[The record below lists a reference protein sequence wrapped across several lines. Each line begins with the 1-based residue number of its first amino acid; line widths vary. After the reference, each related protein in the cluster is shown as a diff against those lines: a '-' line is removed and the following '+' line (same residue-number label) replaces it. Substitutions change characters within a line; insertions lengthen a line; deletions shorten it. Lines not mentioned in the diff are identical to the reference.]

1 MKTRLRHRV
10 LIAAVALL
18 CSSPLFAQGT
28 KPAPKT
34 AKPPAKSAPAPKK
47 PAAPVVAAAP
57 APPPAPPSDVRFKS
71 TYTNG
76 DQKTESTTFIRD
88 DRERYELGDT
98 TLIKQH
104 DQKRVVQINRA
115 SNTYL
120 VTPDSAPAADAAA
133 MPKPSGVVMVTV
145 AIVDTGER
153 KTAFGYDAR
162 RVRTLIDRQPQPGA
176 CDQSRMR
183 IETDAWYIDPPKAL
197 TAASAEAPN
206 MSGCKDEL
214 KTTETGDAKL
224 LGFALGYRTTF
235 TEPDNKDAKPL
246 AVTMDITDFE
256 VLKLDATLFDIPAGF
271 TEAANPQQLA
281 KAISDANEVKLA
293 QGADTIVTRGKTP
306 GTLRVGVPEITN
318 KTAQTIDTR
327 AIRARLVLELEEQK
341 IDVVPMAAMPQ
352 PALDARAREIGAD
365 YLLLAEITDLKASKP
380 GRLTS
385 IVKNTA
391 GESANKDITEA
402 KLSVQLVPPGGKP
415 RLSKTTSGKDGG
427 IGLKTTIGLAKFAGS
442 MYLKMYMG
450 GMLGSQLSALS
461 AAKMMNLG
469 GMGNPGL
476 MQLQSGLG
484 ATKFGGSGFDRTA
497 GAAMYVMQ
505 QTMAGAAAG
514 GGSQDGPSFDA
525 ALDGAIQDAGK
536 DVVDSIK
543 KAAAVKK

>member
-1 MKTRLRHRV
+1 MNARLRISA
-10 LIAAVALL
+10 LIATFTLIGLPFA
-18 CSSPLFAQGT
+18 FAQGT

-34 AKPPAKSAPAPKK
+34 AKPPAKSAPAAKK
-47 PAAPVVAAAP
+47 PAVPVVVAP

-71 TYTNG
+71 TYANG
-76 DQKTESTTFIRD
+76 DQQTESATFIRA

-98 TLIKQH
+98 ILLKQR

-120 VTPDSAPAADAAA
+120 VTPEPAPGAAA
-133 MPKPSGVVMVTV
+133 AAASSPSGVVLATV

-153 KTAFGYDAR
+153 KTAFGLEAR
-162 RVRTLIDRQPQPGA
+162 RVRTMVDRQPQPGA

-183 IETDAWYIDPPKAL
+183 IETDAWYIDPPKTL
-197 TAASAEAPN
+197 TAPTAEAPN
-206 MSGCKDEL
+206 MSGCKDEV
-214 KTTETGDAKL
+214 KTTETGDPKL
-224 LGFALGYRTTF
+224 LGFAISYRTTF
-235 TEPDNKDAKPL
+235 TEPDSKDAKPL
-246 AVTMDITDFE
+246 AVAMDITEFE
-256 VLKLDATLFDIPAGF
+256 VLKLDASLFDIPPGL

-281 KAISDANEVKLA
+281 KAISDANEVQLA
-293 QGADTIVTRGKTP
+293 HGTDTIVTREKKP

-327 AIRARLVLELEEQK
+327 AMRARLVLELEEQK

-352 PALDARAREIGAD
+352 PALDARAKEISAD
-365 YLLLAEITDLKASKP
+365 YLLIAEITDLKASKP

-415 RLSKTTSGKDGG
+415 RLSKTNSGKDGG

-461 AAKMMNLG
+461 AVKMMNLG

-484 ATKFGGSGFDRTA
+484 ATRFGGSGFDRTA

-525 ALDGAIQDAGK
+525 ALDAAIQDAGK
-536 DVVDSIK
+536 DVVDSMK
-543 KAAAVKK
+543 KAAVKK